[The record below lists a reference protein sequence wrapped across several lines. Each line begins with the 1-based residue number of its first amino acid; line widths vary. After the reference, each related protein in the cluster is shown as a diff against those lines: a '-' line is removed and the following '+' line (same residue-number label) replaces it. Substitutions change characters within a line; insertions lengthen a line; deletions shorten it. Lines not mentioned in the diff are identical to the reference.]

1 MSSGPVFEAKTV
13 EKAVKKASDELSI
26 SSDKL
31 EYDIIAY
38 GSTGIFSWMGLKKAR
53 IQVVSS
59 TKAYSENRNSR
70 AAGEPNPDSGDLIRR
85 KAHAQTLVD
94 ETFGDTAPENPPI
107 SGAAVEVG
115 LALLQKI
122 VASISEQA
130 TVTVTVNSQ
139 KAFYH
144 VDGGDASVLIGKGGQ
159 TLEAI
164 QYIVE
169 KAVNKQDQRRVRVQI
184 DIEGYLKS
192 RETHLN
198 RLAARLAQKAERTG
212 KPVTVGHMNAHDR
225 RIVHLAL
232 KGNRKVRTQSVGE
245 GLFRKLVIFPKKQ
258 THRTKAVD
266 SR

>member
-13 EKAVKKASDELSI
+13 EKAVKMASDELSI

-31 EYDIIAY
+31 KYDIISY
-38 GSTGIFSWMGLKKAR
+38 GSSGIFGWMGLKKAR
-53 IQVVSS
+53 IKVVST
-59 TKAYSENRNSR
+59 TKPFLRKRKPR
-70 AAGEPNPDSGDLIRR
+70 AVGEKNLDLTDLMRP

-94 ETFGDTAPENPPI
+94 ETFGEPAPENPPI

-115 LALLQKI
+115 MTLLRKI

-130 TVTVTVNSQ
+130 TVTVTIKRHQ
-139 KAFYH
+139 AFYH
-144 VDGGDASVLIGKGGQ
+144 VAGGDASLLIGKGGQ

-192 RETHLN
+192 RESHLN
-198 RLAARLAQKAERTG
+198 RMAARLAEKVERTG
-212 KPVTVGHMNAHDR
+212 KPVTAGHMNAHDR

-232 KGNRKVRTQSVGE
+232 KGNRKVRTQSMGE

-258 THRTKAVD
+258 AHKAKTGS